1 MRDIIAK
8 LVKLGKIPN
17 NDNISDELFNKYDK
31 LIEEAEPLTYDD
43 AENLIVL
50 FSDDCLFSDNC
61 FYLNEQL
68 FMLIE
73 SVDYQDIDRYKKLIS
88 KCNSNYYKELFEAR
102 HNNYIQS
109 LKKK

>member
-1 MRDIIAK
+1 MRDIIVE
-8 LVKLGKIPN
+8 LVSLGKIPS
-17 NDNISDELFNKYDK
+17 NDDISDELFNKYDK
-31 LIEEAEPLTYDD
+31 LIEEAEPLTYDE
-43 AENLIVL
+43 AENLIV
-50 FSDDCLFSDNC
+50 LFSDNC

-102 HNNYIQS
+102 HNHYIQS